1 MIDKDKIMQGVK
13 LLLEGIGE
21 DINKEGL
28 KETPE
33 RVAKM
38 WEEFEKERNFDF
50 KLFEEYSNYSEMII
64 VKDITFYSICEHHLL
79 PFFGKAH
86 VAYIPNKKICGLSKL
101 VRTVKAV
108 ALKPQVQER
117 LTEEI
122 ANIVQKELE
131 PMGVGVV
138 IEAEHLCM
146 SMRGVRSPKHCTI
159 TSSLKGNF
167 LSDIRTKEEF
177 FKLIRQ

>member
-1 MIDKDKIMQGVK
+1 MIDKDKIIQGVK

-21 DINKEGL
+21 DIDKEGL